1 MAGPDE
7 QATEDRMLEQSA
19 KQWVLGSAI
28 GRLLMSGRD
37 ALDLVRAALRTPE
50 SVGTIAND
58 QLATLLVTRLPQS
71 GKVFIDVG
79 AHIGSIIT
87 AVTQCDASIR
97 VVAVEA
103 IPDKAERLR
112 RKFPNVPVHACA
124 VGDQEGEVSFFIHT
138 RQSGYSSL
146 GRPAADARH
155 GDGRDEGIQEVRV
168 PIRRLDD
175 LVAPEGIDVIKIDVE
190 GAELGVLRGSRRL
203 IGASRPVIMFE
214 SGPGDAEGL
223 GFTKPGMWQFFADEG
238 YTLHVPNRVPHNDEG
253 LSLEGFVESHTYP
266 RRTTNYFA
274 IPAERRLEIRD
285 RARALLGIVA

>member
-1 MAGPDE
+1 
-7 QATEDRMLEQSA
+7 MLEQSA

-58 QLATLLVTRLPQS
+58 QLATLLVTRLPLS

-87 AVTQCDASIR
+87 AVMQRDASIR
-97 VVAVEA
+97 VIAVEA
-103 IPDKAERLR
+103 IPDKAQRLR
-112 RKFPNVPVHACA
+112 RKFPHVPVHACA
-124 VGDQEGEVSFFIHT
+124 VGDAEGEVSFFIHT

-146 GRPAADARH
+146 GRPAPGDGS
-155 GDGRDEGIQEVRV
+155 GDGRDEAIQEIRV

-190 GAELGVLRGSRRL
+190 GAELGVLLGSRRL
-203 IGASRPVIMFE
+203 IAASRPVIMFE
-214 SGPGDAEGL
+214 SGPGDADGL
-223 GFTKPGMWQFFADEG
+223 GFSKSGMWQFFADEG

-274 IPAERRLEIRD
+274 IPTERRVEIRD
-285 RARALLGIVA
+285 RARALLNIVA

>member
-1 MAGPDE
+1 
-7 QATEDRMLEQSA
+7 MLEQSA
-19 KQWVLGSAI
+19 KQWMLGSPI

-37 ALDLVRAALRTPE
+37 TLDLVRAALRNPE
-50 SVGTIAND
+50 SVGTLAND
-58 QLATLLVTRLPQS
+58 QLATLLVTRLPRAGQ
-71 GKVFIDVG
+71 VFIDVG

-87 AVTQCDASIR
+87 AVAQRDPSIR
-97 VVAVEA
+97 IVAVEA
-103 IPDKAERLR
+103 IPEKADRLR

-146 GRPAADARH
+146 GRPAPGADP
-155 GDGRDEGIQEVRV
+155 GDGRDEGIREVRV

-190 GAELGVLRGSRRL
+190 GAELGVLRGSQRL
-203 IGASRPVIMFE
+203 IAASRPVIMFE

-223 GFTKPGMWQFFADEG
+223 GYTKPAMWQFFADAR
-238 YTLHVPNRVPHNDEG
+238 YSLHVPNRVAHNDEG

-274 IPAERRLEIRD
+274 IPAERRIEIRD

>member
-1 MAGPDE
+1 
-7 QATEDRMLEQSA
+7 MLEQSA

-58 QLATLLVTRLPQS
+58 QLATLLVTRLPLS

-87 AVTQCDASIR
+87 AVTQRDASIR
-97 VVAVEA
+97 VIAVEA

-112 RKFPNVPVHACA
+112 RKFPQVPVHACA
-124 VGDQEGEVSFFIHT
+124 VGDEEGEVSFFIHT

-146 GRPAADARH
+146 GRPTPGDGS
-155 GDGRDEGIQEVRV
+155 GDGRDEGIQEIRV

-203 IGASRPVIMFE
+203 IAASRPVIMFE
-214 SGPGDAEGL
+214 SGPGDADGL
-223 GFTKPGMWQFFADEG
+223 GFSKSGMWQFFADEG

-253 LSLEGFVESHTYP
+253 LSLEGFIESHTYP

-274 IPAERRLEIRD
+274 IPAERRVEIRD
-285 RARALLGIVA
+285 RARALLGIAA

>member
-1 MAGPDE
+1 
-7 QATEDRMLEQSA
+7 MLEQSA

-87 AVTQCDASIR
+87 AVTQRDASIR
-97 VVAVEA
+97 VIAVEA

-112 RKFPNVPVHACA
+112 RKFPDVPVHACA

-146 GRPAADARH
+146 GRPMPGDGS

-175 LVAPEGIDVIKIDVE
+175 LVSPEGIDVIKIDVE
-190 GAELGVLRGSRRL
+190 GAELGVVRGSHRL
-203 IGASRPVIMFE
+203 IAASRPVIMFE
-214 SGPGDAEGL
+214 SGPGDADGL
-223 GFTKPGMWQFFADEG
+223 GYTKPAMWQFFADEG
-238 YTLHVPNRVPHNDEG
+238 YTLHVPNRVAHDDEG
-253 LSLEGFVESHTYP
+253 LSLEGYVESHTYP

-274 IPAERRLEIRD
+274 IPAERRVEIRD
-285 RARALLGIVA
+285 RARSLLGIVA